1 MTGAQCTT
9 SSKQGRSVAVGPDE
23 AVCVALRDEQATAA
37 WQADYRVRP
46 RIEHKIAELVSRG
59 IRQARYLGLGK
70 TELQLLFTA
79 AVLNL
84 KRLGVLGQGVTLPIT
99 V

>member
-1 MTGAQCTT
+1 M
-9 SSKQGRSVAVGPDE
+9 AVRPDE
-23 AVCVALRDEQATAA
+23 AEYVALRAEQATAA

-46 RIEHKIAELVSRG
+46 RIEHKIAELVFRG
-59 IRQARYLGLGK
+59 MRQARYLGRGK

-79 AVLNL
+79 AVINL
-84 KRLGVLGQGVTLPIT
+84 KRLGVLGQGVTLPMT